1 PHVSSGVR
9 SAGCNLIATLVFGM
23 SETIA
28 ITGKSVKLFKG
39 HYTRSKHLCQPGGF
53 PVLKRSG
60 RKTAD
65 RSPATAEAWPPGRRA
80 ARSQAAVQKAQRLT
94 RRGEI
99 DRAQRIGQEI
109 DGDEDIYDL
118 R

>member
-39 HYTRSKHLCQPGGF
+39 HYTSKLSDLG
-53 PVLKRSG
+53 
-60 RKTAD
+60 D
-65 RSPATAEAWPPGRRA
+65 RSETSGKSRTAFRSFEANSAFYLTKMIGKMDRFPT
-80 ARSQAAVQKAQRLT
+80 AVV
-94 RRGEI
+94 
-99 DRAQRIGQEI
+99 DSS
-109 DGDEDIYDL
+109 
-118 R
+118 

>member
-39 HYTRSKHLCQPGGF
+39 HYTRSYFFNFL
-53 PVLKRSG
+53 
-60 RKTAD
+60 RKVA
-65 RSPATAEAWPPGRRA
+65 RLIPNICAAWVILPPA
-80 ARSQAAVQKAQRLT
+80 
-94 RRGEI
+94 
-99 DRAQRIGQEI
+99 
-109 DGDEDIYDL
+109 
-118 R
+118 

>member
-39 HYTRSKHLCQPGGF
+39 HYTSLRKGELGAACAFSSVSLC
-53 PVLKRSG
+53 
-60 RKTAD
+60 
-65 RSPATAEAWPPGRRA
+65 PGR
-80 ARSQAAVQKAQRLT
+80 L
-94 RRGEI
+94 
-99 DRAQRIGQEI
+99 
-109 DGDEDIYDL
+109 
-118 R
+118 